1 MANRK
6 LLLLSVRLFGK
17 KTLWERFQNTVGAIS
32 KHCGSDLKTQW
43 EKNKNTEGAQNRS
56 INSNLSA

>member
-32 KHCGSDLKTQW
+32 KHNGRKIKTLR
-43 EKNKNTEGAQNRS
+43 ERKIA
-56 INSNLSA
+56 L